1 MEESSGRPKAGVRFV
16 EEKVLE
22 VRWKDRDSRKSKED
36 ARGTL
41 ENIRL
46 KDAVLGDKV

>member
-1 MEESSGRPKAGVRFV
+1 MEESSGRPKAGVHFV

-22 VRWKDRDSRKSKED
+22 LDGKRDSRKSKED
-36 ARGTL
+36 AQGTL
-41 ENIRL
+41 ENIRF